1 MENLTLRKLLVPID
15 YSRTSLNALDLAM
28 AMSGRHGAEIRLL
41 HVKNSRQAFIPWEDG
56 DGFDPSNEAV
66 TEVEIMRLQNLAET
80 MSTTHSVHCSIEC
93 RTGVVCDTIVK
104 AANEFNADVIVM
116 GTHATSGIRAYF
128 MGSEAYRVVETAQC
142 PVLTVPNHRK
152 WTDFKEI
159 IFPVRPIPGSI
170 EKYDITRAISLKN
183 NAHLTVLG
191 LFDRYDELKNEI
203 LTSVVDTLKSQLMHD
218 EINGEVLLLKTDS
231 VTHTIQQKISE
242 RHADLVVVTADTN
255 TASQY
260 SLFGPFVQQII
271 NHANVPVLSIR
282 PHYQAFAQA

>member
-1 MENLTLRKLLVPID
+1 MENLTLKKLLVPID
-15 YSRTSLNALDLAM
+15 YSHTSLNALDLAV

-41 HVKNSRQAFIPWEDG
+41 HVKNSRQGFIPRKDD

-116 GTHATSGIRAYF
+116 GTHSASGIRAYF

-152 WTDFKEI
+152 WTDFNEI

-170 EKYDITRAISLKN
+170 EKYDITRANSLKN

-231 VTHTIQQKISE
+231 VTHAIQQKISE

-255 TASQY
+255 AVSQY